1 MARKV
6 LIVDDESGSRFALRA
21 YLAQRGFEISEA
33 EDCRSA
39 RLEARRF
46 SPDAIVLDYRLPDG
60 VAIDCIPDLK
70 AIVPDASI
78 IVLTAHASIDA
89 AVVAIKQGAENF
101 ITKPVEMAALS
112 LMLERAVTNL
122 RTRKRERARNVAPAR
137 NPFIGSSAAIRE
149 LREHAGRVAAS
160 DRPVLIQGETGS
172 GKGVLARWVHDAGPR
187 AGEAFVD
194 INCAG
199 LSRELLESELFGHEK
214 GSFTGAT
221 TTKQGLLE
229 IADGGTVFLDE
240 IGDMDPALQ
249 AKLLK
254 VLEEKQFRRVGDVR
268 DRRVDV
274 RLITATHRDLA
285 AMARQEKFRA
295 DLFFRITTLRLLV
308 PPLRSRVEDIPE
320 LAEVFLGNLG
330 REVGRP
336 DVRFTEAAFEM
347 LERHAW
353 PGNVRELR
361 NVIERALLLT
371 DEGVIEPRLLN
382 FDDAATA
389 PPPSNAEKL
398 EDVER
403 EHILR
408 IVAAEH
414 GRVERAAQR
423 LGIPRSTLYQKLRK
437 YQREPF

>member
-6 LIVDDESGSRFALRA
+6 LIVDDESASRFALRA
-21 YLAQRGFEISEA
+21 YLSQRGFEINEA

-39 RLEARRF
+39 RVVARRF
-46 SPDAIVLDYRLPDG
+46 CPDAIVLDYRLPDG
-60 VAIDCIPDLK
+60 VASDCIPDLK
-70 AIVPDASI
+70 VIVPDASI

-122 RTRKRERARNVAPAR
+122 STRKRERARNVAPAR
-137 NPFIGSSAAIRE
+137 DPFIGSSAAIRE
-149 LREHAGRVAAS
+149 LREQAGRVAAS
-160 DRPVLIQGETGS
+160 DRPVLMQGETGS
-172 GKGVLARWVHDAGPR
+172 GKGVLAHWIHEVGPR

-274 RLITATHRDLA
+274 RLITATHRDIA
-285 AMARQEKFRA
+285 AMVRQEKFRA

-336 DVRFTEAAFEM
+336 DVRFTDAAFER
-347 LERHAW
+347 LALHVW

-371 DEGVIEPRLLN
+371 DEGIIEPRLLN
-382 FDDAATA
+382 FDDAATGA
-389 PPPSNAEKL
+389 PRTNAEKL

-408 IVAAEH
+408 IVAAEQ